1 MDEIIWLKMDWNMSF
16 QVSVQYS
23 SFWGMRFTK
32 NGIWLCPGDQQVL
45 HEIET
50 PNLKMLQGQ
59 SKVILLPK
67 LTQNTT
73 KKKSLILMDRQTSRN
88 ILIN

>member
-1 MDEIIWLKMDWNMSF
+1 MSF
-16 QVSVQYS
+16 QVSIQYR

-32 NGIWLCPGDQQVL
+32 NGIQRCPEDQQVL
-45 HEIET
+45 HEMET

-59 SKVILLPK
+59 SKVRLLPK
-67 LTQNTT
+67 LAQNTI

-88 ILIN
+88 ILINQ